1 MDIYQFV
8 TGFKKLKSA
17 CKPGSVQQVGA
28 IIHLGHKSPCISSN
42 LPRNSSGQA
51 IVPLFGLAPSGV
63 YPATTVT
70 CCAVRSYRTIS
81 PLPAK
86 AGGIFSVALAVDS
99 RLPGVTWH
107 SALWSPDFPPSTL
120 CLTTQRKVFKHK
132 IPGDCPADFADNY
145 STEIL
150 LVKAIHIRVLNTIK
164 VTCTIK
170 QTRRSLIIFKL

>member
-28 IIHLGHKSPCISSN
+28 IIHLGYKSPCISSN
-42 LPRNSSGQA
+42 LPRNSSGRA

-107 SALWSPDFPPSTL
+107 SALWSPDFPPSIL
-120 CLTTQRKVFKHK
+120 CLLIWFKINKHK
-132 IPGDCPADFADNY
+132 TPGDCPADFANYY
-145 STEIL
+145 STGNL
-150 LVKAIHIRVLNTIK
+150 LVKTRYICIFQAIK
-164 VTCTIK
+164 VTCAIK
-170 QTRRSLIIFKL
+170 QTWRSLIIFKF